1 MQNSFTENNI
11 YEITHTHTPYTHTH
25 THTHVHAGKMSGRMS
40 IILKTFRKEREIGL
54 CLEGTSALSVELKF
68 YEKIVI
74 C

>member
-1 MQNSFTENNI
+1 MKLH
-11 YEITHTHTPYTHTH
+11 THTHTHPTHTH
-25 THTHVHAGKMSGRMS
+25 THTHTLHTHVHAGKMSGRMS

-54 CLEGTSALSVELKF
+54 CLERTSALSVELKF